1 MHATTSHESR
11 ATQLLRGAGLRTTA
25 PRRAVLSVL
34 QQGGHFG
41 AAEVYD
47 LVREDL
53 PGTSL
58 QAVYGVLGAFTRVGI
73 VRKIELEGGSAL
85 FEMRRDDNHH
95 HLLCME
101 CGRVEDVPCVV
112 GHAPCL
118 TPVDDLG
125 FTIMVAEVTFKGI
138 CPDCRVAGSKRKN
151 QFGEKEAIV

>member
-1 MHATTSHESR
+1 MHATTSPESP
-11 ATQLLRGAGLRTTA
+11 ATLLLHAAGLRTTA
-25 PRRAVLSVL
+25 PRRAVLNVL

-47 LVREDL
+47 LVREEL

-58 QAVYGVLGAFTRVGI
+58 QAVYGVLGAFTAAGI
-73 VRKIELEGGSAL
+73 TRKIELEGGSAL
-85 FEMRRDDNHH
+85 FEIRRNDNHH

-125 FTIMVAEVTFKGI
+125 FTTMVAEVTFKGI
-138 CPDCRVAGSKRKN
+138 CPDCQVAGS
-151 QFGEKEAIV
+151 QA